1 MKYILIVMLWI
12 LGIGTVFTQVPVN
25 PEKYKEFGFNMT
37 GLVSNFI
44 PFNSTKLGLQ
54 RYAFSY
60 KKTRIKKKSGKLAT
74 LRFGIGIDNIFDD
87 NGFFNFN
94 FRIGG
99 EKKRKLSEKFTFI
112 SGNDF
117 ILLVEPVN
125 ENAKDLIFEDT
136 PKIGVG
142 YSHPF
147 GIEFHLNNRV
157 SLYTETALQVTVG
170 FPPVVLRVVPP
181 ASIYLN
187 VRM

>member
-1 MKYILIVMLWI
+1 MIFLLWI
-12 LGIGTVFTQVPVN
+12 LGVGTLFTQVPVDPIN
-25 PEKYKEFGFNMT
+25 YKEFGLNMT

-60 KKTRIKKKSGKLAT
+60 KKTRIKKNGNLAT
-74 LRFGIGIDNIFDD
+74 FRLGLGFDNIFDA

-117 ILLVEPVN
+117 ILFVEPIN
-125 ENAKDLIFEDT
+125 ENAKDLTFDDM
-136 PKIGVG
+136 PKVGAG

-147 GIEFHLNNRV
+147 GIEYHLNNRV
-157 SLYTETALQVTVG
+157 SIYTETALEVTVG
-170 FPPVVLRVVPP
+170 FPPVAVRMVPP
-181 ASIYLN
+181 ASIFLN